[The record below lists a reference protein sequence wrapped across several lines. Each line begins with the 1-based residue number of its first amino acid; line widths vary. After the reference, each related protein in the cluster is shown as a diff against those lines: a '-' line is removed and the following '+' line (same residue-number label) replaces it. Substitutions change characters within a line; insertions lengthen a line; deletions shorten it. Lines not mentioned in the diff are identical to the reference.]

1 MQPKAYV
8 PGVAVLLTAL
18 LAGCTGSDESG
29 SSDDNRPGTTSTAAP
44 AAPPG
49 RYRTLPEPC
58 GAVSHGSLDALL
70 PGIKQLRDEEQRE
83 TAYGG
88 EATQTFDTDRR
99 VGCRWKV
106 ESTVATDHLFVDFER
121 VVSYDSAVSDD
132 DKAAEVY
139 AAKLAAADLPE
150 PSAAE
155 SDSGGSGDS
164 GDSKTDSEKDGKK
177 ADGEDGGADEAGAS
191 GEPKPS
197 ESATEPASNSS
208 GSSDSVDSPGS
219 SDSVDSSPSASGTP
233 AALQPR
239 TLDDLSNEGF
249 LNDVLST
256 ARQRTVTVVF
266 RTSNVIVTIEYAE
279 QPTSAAQVPDSKE
292 MQDRARNL
300 AARLAES
307 FDE

>member
-29 SSDDNRPGTTSTAAP
+29 SSDDNRPGTTTTAAP

-58 GAVSHGSLDALL
+58 GAVSHGALDALL
-70 PGIKQLRDEEQRE
+70 PGIKQLRDAEQRE
-83 TAYGG
+83 TAYEG

-121 VVSYDSAVSDD
+121 VVSYDSAVSDA
-132 DKAAEVY
+132 DKAAEIY

-155 SDSGGSGDS
+155 SDSGES
-164 GDSKTDSEKDGKK
+164 GDSKKDSKK
-177 ADGEDGGADEAGAS
+177 PDGEDEAGAS
-191 GEPKPS
+191 GDPKPS
-197 ESATEPASNSS
+197 ESATEPAS
-208 GSSDSVDSPGS
+208 GSSSSPDSPGS
-219 SDSVDSSPSASGTP
+219 SDSADSSPSASGTP
-233 AALQPR
+233 AELQPR
-239 TLDDLSNEGF
+239 TLDDLSDGGF

-256 ARQRTVTVVF
+256 AQQRTVTVVF

-279 QPTSAAQVPDSKE
+279 QPTSAAEVPDSKE

>member
-18 LAGCTGSDESG
+18 LAGCTGSDES
-29 SSDDNRPGTTSTAAP
+29 SSPDDKPGTSSTTAP

-58 GAVSHGSLDALL
+58 GVVSKGALDALL
-70 PGIKQLRDEEQRE
+70 PGIKQLTDEEQRE
-83 TAYGG
+83 TAYEG

-106 ESTVATDHLFVDFER
+106 ASTVATDHLFLDFER

-139 AAKLAAADLPE
+139 AAKLEAADLPE

-155 SDSGGSGDS
+155 SDG
-164 GDSKTDSEKDGKK
+164 GDSKKDGKK
-177 ADGEDGGADEAGAS
+177 ADGEGVNEDETGAGAS
-191 GEPKPS
+191 GDPKPS
-197 ESATEPASNSS
+197 ESATESA
-208 GSSDSVDSPGS
+208 SDSSSSPDSPGS
-219 SDSVDSSPSASGTP
+219 SDSADSSGSPDSADSSASPSGTP

-239 TLDDLSNEGF
+239 TLDDLSDEAF
-249 LNDVLST
+249 LNDELST
-256 ARQRTVTVVF
+256 AQQRTVTVVF
-266 RTSNVIVTIEYAE
+266 RTSNVIVTVEYAE
-279 QPTSAAQVPDSKE
+279 QPTSVTEVPDSKE

-307 FDE
+307 FND

>member
-18 LAGCTGSDESG
+18 LAGCTGSDESNSPDG
-29 SSDDNRPGTTSTAAP
+29 KPGASSTTAP

-58 GAVSHGSLDALL
+58 GVVSKGALDALL
-70 PGIKQLRDEEQRE
+70 PGIKQLTDEEQRE
-83 TAYGG
+83 TAYEG

-106 ESTVATDHLFVDFER
+106 ESTAATDHLFLDFER
-121 VVSYDSAVSDD
+121 VVSYDNAVSDD

-139 AAKLAAADLPE
+139 AAKLEAADLPE
-150 PSAAE
+150 PSTAE
-155 SDSGGSGDS
+155 SDG
-164 GDSKTDSEKDGKK
+164 GDSKKDGKK
-177 ADGEDGGADEAGAS
+177 ADGEDGGGSGNEDETGAGAS
-191 GEPKPS
+191 GDPKPS
-197 ESATEPASNSS
+197 ESATESASDPSS
-208 GSSDSVDSPGS
+208 SPDSPGS
-219 SDSVDSSPSASGTP
+219 SDSSGSPDSADPSASASGTP

-239 TLDDLSNEGF
+239 ALDDLSDEAF
-249 LNDVLST
+249 LNDELST
-256 ARQRTVTVVF
+256 AQQRTVTVVF
-266 RTSNVIVTIEYAE
+266 RTSNVIVTVEYAE
-279 QPTSAAQVPDSKE
+279 QPTSVTEVPDSKE

-307 FDE
+307 FNE

>member
-18 LAGCTGSDESG
+18 LAGCTGSDESN
-29 SSDDNRPGTTSTAAP
+29 SPDDKPGTSSTTAP

-58 GAVSHGSLDALL
+58 GVVSKGALDALL
-70 PGIKQLRDEEQRE
+70 PGIKQLTDEEQRE
-83 TAYGG
+83 TAYEG

-106 ESTVATDHLFVDFER
+106 ESTVATDHLFLDFER
-121 VVSYDSAVSDD
+121 VVSYDNAVSDD

-139 AAKLAAADLPE
+139 AAKLEAADLPE

-155 SDSGGSGDS
+155 SDG
-164 GDSKTDSEKDGKK
+164 GDSKKDDKK
-177 ADGEDGGADEAGAS
+177 ADREDGGEGGNEAGAS
-191 GEPKPS
+191 GDPKPS
-197 ESATEPASNSS
+197 ESATESA
-208 GSSDSVDSPGS
+208 SDSSSSPDSPGS
-219 SDSVDSSPSASGTP
+219 SDSPGSPGSADSSASAGGTP

-239 TLDDLSNEGF
+239 ALDGLSDEAF
-249 LNDVLST
+249 LNDELST
-256 ARQRTVTVVF
+256 AQQRTVTVVF
-266 RTSNVIVTIEYAE
+266 RTSNVIVTVEYAE
-279 QPTSAAQVPDSKE
+279 QPTSVTEVPDSKE

-307 FDE
+307 FNE